1 MQFLRQAE
9 DCIRMMED
17 RITNLQAEVN
27 RKEEQIQSMKNK
39 QKQEQP
45 GMKRVIFDEATIA
58 EHDKERGTRMKID
71 EPKTPYVHE
80 ADEPYAFDEVDNIPI
95 LPKTFVAVADDEV
108 KALVNDEISNEDE
121 GGLSPPGSPLAGAST
136 AFAAIVPGEG
146 RRGGELVRPQ
156 MLDLNLLTSSLETVK
171 KKQDFENHRSQHYN
185 EYERLKQWREKQMK
199 NDEGDEGE
207 EDEDEEGE
215 EDEDE
220 EEDQES
226 GKAPSN

>member
-9 DCIRMMED
+9 DCIRIMED
-17 RITNLQAEVN
+17 RIANLQAEVN

-45 GMKRVIFDEATIA
+45 GTKRVIFDEATIA

-95 LPKTFVAVADDEV
+95 LPKTFVAVVDEV
-108 KALVNDEISNEDE
+108 KALVNDEISKEEE

-171 KKQDFENHRSQHYN
+171 KKQDFESHRSQHYN
-185 EYERLKQWREKQMK
+185 EYERLKQWREKQNK
-199 NDEGDEGE
+199 N
-207 EDEDEEGE
+207 DEDEEGE
-215 EDEDE
+215 QGEDE
-220 EEDQES
+220 EEEQQES
-226 GKAPSN
+226 GKAPSD